1 MPDLSNVRKKLKI
14 AIGSMLAV
22 DLVAVGVLFSPLVGS
37 TASRQQELN
46 QLWHELQMRTR
57 EVEPLRGLDKKIPIA
72 DRQINEFYRNRLPA
86 HESDVAEALGKLA
99 SESGV
104 KLSTTKYKLG
114 DSETVELKPIYI
126 EADVEGSYPQ
136 LARFVNG
143 LERSQA
149 FFIVDSVNL
158 QEQNGPVHLQL
169 KLETYLKMES

>member
-14 AIGSMLAV
+14 AIGAMLAV
-22 DLVAVGVLFSPLVGS
+22 DVIAAGVLFSPLVGS
-37 TASRQQELN
+37 TASRQQELT
-46 QLWHELQMRTR
+46 QLWQELQMRTR

-72 DRQINEFYRNRLPA
+72 DRQINDFYRDRLPA

-99 SESGV
+99 SETNV

-114 DSETVELKPIYI
+114 DSETVELKPIFI
-126 EADVEGSYPQ
+126 EADVEASYPQ

-143 LERSQA
+143 LERSQT

-169 KLETYLKMES
+169 KLETYLKMGS